1 MTDAAPRLAA
11 VAETLLGTP
20 LPVRVRAWDG
30 SEAGPPGTPILVVHN
45 RRALRRMLWKPGEM
59 GLARAWVA
67 GELTVEGDLF
77 ELLDRVGGL
86 LWARVPATPA
96 PAPGTPALVPT
107 VPTVPAAPAPVPT
120 VPATPLRVNGSPP
133 VLPASVL
140 PPPVLPASV
149 LPAPALAPPALPAT
163 APVPQGPAPR
173 RPRLPGR
180 LSRAADTAALLR
192 DPRARA
198 AVRELAA
205 LARPWPA
212 PAAPPEEARRRGG
225 PRHTRGGDRQAI
237 SHHYDVGNDFY
248 ERVLGPSMVYSCAY
262 WSPGGTLEEAQHDKL
277 DLVCR
282 KLALG
287 PGDRL
292 LDVGCGWGSMA
303 LHAAREYG
311 VRVTGVTLSR
321 EQAAYARKRV
331 ADGGLA
337 DLVEIRIQDYRD
349 VADGPYDAVSSIGM
363 AEHVGADRY
372 RDYARTLYALLRPGG
387 RLLNH
392 QIARRPEPDEE
403 AYRINDFID
412 AYVFPDGEL
421 SPLGTT
427 VGELER
433 AGFEVRD
440 VEALREHYALTLRA
454 WVARLEAGW
463 DEAVRL
469 TSPGRAR
476 VWQLYMA
483 ASALAFEHGRLG
495 VNQVLAVKSAARGD
509 AGVPLRPRTWGPGP
523 EESPGA

>member
-11 VAETLLGTP
+11 VAETLLGAP

-30 SEAGPPGTPILVVHN
+30 SEAGPPTGPVLVIHD
-45 RRALRRMLWKPGEM
+45 RRAVRRVLWKPGEL

-77 ELLDRVGGL
+77 ALLDHVAGVLWERPPQDGPPPAGRSGPLAALEGLARRVGG
-86 LWARVPATPA
+86 ARPLAVPE
-96 PAPGTPALVPT
+96 
-107 VPTVPAAPAPVPT
+107 AA
-120 VPATPLRVNGSPP
+120 R
-133 VLPASVL
+133 
-140 PPPVLPASV
+140 
-149 LPAPALAPPALPAT
+149 
-163 APVPQGPAPR
+163 
-173 RPRLPGR
+173 
-180 LSRAADTAALLR
+180 LLR
-192 DPRARA
+192 DPARRDA
-198 AVRELAA
+198 IRELIA
-205 LARPWPA
+205 LAGPLPPPA
-212 PAAPPEEARRRGG
+212 PPAEEAARRGG
-225 PRHTRGGDRQAI
+225 QRHSKGRDRQAI

-262 WSPGGTLEEAQHDKL
+262 WSPGSTLERAQRDKL

-282 KLALG
+282 KLALQ

-321 EQAAYARKRV
+321 EQAAYGRKRV
-331 ADGGLA
+331 AEEGLA
-337 DLVEIRIQDYRD
+337 DLVELRIQDYRD
-349 VADGPYDAVSSIGM
+349 VKDGPYDAISSIGM

-372 RDYARTLYALLRPGG
+372 REYARTLHALLRPGG

-392 QIARRPEPDEE
+392 QIARPPEPDEE
-403 AYRINDFID
+403 AYRIDEFID

-454 WVARLEAGW
+454 WVARLEKHW

-483 ASALAFEHGRLG
+483 ACALGFEHGRLG
-495 VNQVLAVKSAARGD
+495 VNQVLAVKPSATGRSGL
-509 AGVPLRPRTWGPGP
+509 PLRLRTWGAPGGVA
-523 EESPGA
+523 ETA